1 MLINLPSRGL
11 DLLLKLTNASL
22 VHGLPSC
29 LKTAIITMI
38 PKKESSSPL
47 PSDYRPISLTSCV
60 GKFIERI
67 VRNRLYKFLE
77 EKKLIIKEQSGFRS
91 KRGTA
96 DNLVFITQK
105 IQECI
110 NREKKVC
117 GIFFDISKA
126 FDRAWH
132 YGIVFKLVKIGAP
145 IYLVRFV
152 KYFLSDRS
160 FRVLINEFITIIF
173 LIFCGVPQGSVLGPL
188 LFLACIM
195 DIPLASAQSLSY
207 SALFA
212 DDLCCIFIF
221 TKSTVAVQ
229 KRMRE
234 YLESLV
240 DWLFKWRLKMNV
252 TKCCYTIFSRGG
264 RNGINF
270 DLQMN
275 GKSIP
280 YAPNPTFLG
289 ITFDVRLT
297 FKAHVENLRI
307 RALKRLNIIK
317 IFSHKSWHLNKTTLT
332 NIYRALMGSIFDYS
346 FFIVS
351 CCSNLC
357 LDRIQTTQN
366 RAIRC
371 IYRLKWD
378 SPTDQLFPL
387 SGVLPLRA
395 RFLQLGA
402 RYLLKSLLFKN
413 PFTALLIS
421 EYKRSFSEI
430 TKKYKLSTPLCYFI
444 SVMGLVYCFLVVL
457 VLNILKFRLTMID
470 LLSW

>member
-1 MLINLPSRGL
+1 M
-11 DLLLKLTNASL
+11 
-22 VHGLPSC
+22 
-29 LKTAIITMI
+29 
-38 PKKESSSPL
+38 
-47 PSDYRPISLTSCV
+47 
-60 GKFIERI
+60 
-67 VRNRLYKFLE
+67 
-77 EKKLIIKEQSGFRS
+77 
-91 KRGTA
+91 
-96 DNLVFITQK
+96 
-105 IQECI
+105 
-110 NREKKVC
+110 C

-132 YGIVFKLVKIGAP
+132 YGIVFKLVKFGVP
-145 IYLVRFV
+145 RYLVRFV

-195 DIPLASAQSLSY
+195 DIPLASTKSLCY

-221 TKSTVAVQ
+221 KNSTVAVQ

-264 RNGINF
+264 RNGIKF

-280 YAPNPTFLG
+280 YTPNPTFLG
-289 ITFDVRLT
+289 ITFDERLT
-297 FKAHVENLRI
+297 FKVHVENLRV

-317 IFSHKSWHLNKTTLT
+317 IFSHKSWHLNKTTLI
-332 NIYRALMGSIFDYS
+332 NIYRSLMGSIFDYS
-346 FFIVS
+346 FFIVA
-351 CCSNLC
+351 CCSNLS

-413 PFTALLIS
+413 PFTALLVS

-430 TKKYKLSTPLCYFI
+430 TKKNKLSTPLCYFL
-444 SVMGLVYCFLVVL
+444 SVMGLVYCFFVVL
-457 VLNILKFRLTMID
+457 VLNILKFRLMLID

>member
-1 MLINLPSRGL
+1 MLNLYCSNYFRKIIDEKIREFPIQESHNNPEVLCGYLISAIQDAADQAIPKFINISAKSYPYYILNLIKERRRKKMDREYNLDKKAVLKVENNKKSKEFKKAVYGYTQRRWKFFLDKLGPHPASTREFWKTINKTRSQKKSGEIPTLKVDDKVYKTDEEKANLFGSILSETFAHDGSSTEFDTIVHDQVKQFVEEFDYSDSNYPAVSFLEMVGVLKKLKMGSSPGEDGIHNEMLINLPSRGL

-160 FRVLINEFITIIF
+160 FRV
-173 LIFCGVPQGSVLGPL
+173 
-188 LFLACIM
+188 
-195 DIPLASAQSLSY
+195 
-207 SALFA
+207 
-212 DDLCCIFIF
+212 
-221 TKSTVAVQ
+221 K
-229 KRMRE
+229 
-234 YLESLV
+234 
-240 DWLFKWRLKMNV
+240 
-252 TKCCYTIFSRGG
+252 
-264 RNGINF
+264 
-270 DLQMN
+270 
-275 GKSIP
+275 
-280 YAPNPTFLG
+280 
-289 ITFDVRLT
+289 
-297 FKAHVENLRI
+297 
-307 RALKRLNIIK
+307 
-317 IFSHKSWHLNKTTLT
+317 
-332 NIYRALMGSIFDYS
+332 
-346 FFIVS
+346 
-351 CCSNLC
+351 
-357 LDRIQTTQN
+357 
-366 RAIRC
+366 
-371 IYRLKWD
+371 
-378 SPTDQLFPL
+378 
-387 SGVLPLRA
+387 
-395 RFLQLGA
+395 
-402 RYLLKSLLFKN
+402 
-413 PFTALLIS
+413 
-421 EYKRSFSEI
+421 
-430 TKKYKLSTPLCYFI
+430 
-444 SVMGLVYCFLVVL
+444 
-457 VLNILKFRLTMID
+457 
-470 LLSW
+470 

>member
-1 MLINLPSRGL
+1 
-11 DLLLKLTNASL
+11 
-22 VHGLPSC
+22 
-29 LKTAIITMI
+29 
-38 PKKESSSPL
+38 
-47 PSDYRPISLTSCV
+47 
-60 GKFIERI
+60 
-67 VRNRLYKFLE
+67 
-77 EKKLIIKEQSGFRS
+77 
-91 KRGTA
+91 
-96 DNLVFITQK
+96 
-105 IQECI
+105 
-110 NREKKVC
+110 
-117 GIFFDISKA
+117 
-126 FDRAWH
+126 
-132 YGIVFKLVKIGAP
+132 
-145 IYLVRFV
+145 
-152 KYFLSDRS
+152 
-160 FRVLINEFITIIF
+160 
-173 LIFCGVPQGSVLGPL
+173 
-188 LFLACIM
+188 M

-280 YAPNPTFLG
+280 YTPNPTFLG
-289 ITFDVRLT
+289 ITFDERLT

-351 CCSNLC
+351 CCSSLC